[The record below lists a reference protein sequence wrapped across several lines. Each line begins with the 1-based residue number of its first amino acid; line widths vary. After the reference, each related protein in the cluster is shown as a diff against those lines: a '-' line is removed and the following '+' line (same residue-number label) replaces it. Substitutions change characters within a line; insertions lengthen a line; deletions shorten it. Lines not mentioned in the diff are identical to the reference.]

1 MVDGWVTRHDGFEGN
16 PRGMTF
22 PLTLCVLRSP
32 GRGQARP
39 ASLNCSSECLAPVH
53 RVQSGAVAS
62 GTGLVSFSSRF
73 FPSLHLLGNHLL
85 SHKTF

>member
-22 PLTLCVLRSP
+22 PFTPCVLRSP

-39 ASLNCSSECLAPVH
+39 ASLNCSSERLAPVD
-53 RVQSGAVAS
+53 RAQSGAVAS

-73 FPSLHLLGNHLL
+73 HLLGHHLL